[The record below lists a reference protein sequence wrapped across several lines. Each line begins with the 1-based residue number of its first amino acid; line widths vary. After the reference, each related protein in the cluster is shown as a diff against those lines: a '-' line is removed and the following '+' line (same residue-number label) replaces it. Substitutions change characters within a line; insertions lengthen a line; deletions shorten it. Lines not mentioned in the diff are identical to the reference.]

1 MKNSFVNLNRLKGKM
16 KENQITI
23 GELSKNL
30 SISYVSLNF
39 KLNGKTQFK
48 DSEIAVL
55 EKLFG
60 TYIFNLTK

>member
-39 KLNGKTQFK
+39 KLKGKTQFK

-55 EKLFG
+55 EKLCG